1 MLSRYLLDA
10 KGIVAYSKSYMRAL
24 VLKEY
29 LLLRQ
34 CSEGCL
40 STCLVIFR
48 FGQTILLFFTFL
60 QSSSSDYDGTVA
72 CIWRFLHGS
81 DDRVD
86 SFTSLMME
94 SKEFA
99 HWRSRGDTIKFS
111 DLLLS
116 KGVDDFA
123 KAHWSLNAVLSRQA
137 AIYGCPQPN

>member
-1 MLSRYLLDA
+1 MHLHTEGDIQIWSNDP
-10 KGIVAYSKSYMRAL
+10 S
-24 VLKEY
+24 VLHISPE
-29 LLLRQ
+29 Q
-34 CSEGCL
+34 
-40 STCLVIFR
+40 F
-48 FGQTILLFFTFL
+48 
-60 QSSSSDYDGTVA
+60 SSDYDGTVA